1 MENREEEEV
10 RHGGRGTYGLGGAQ
24 AENSQFIITWN

>member
-10 RHGGRGTYGLGGAQ
+10 RQGRRGTYGLGGAE
-24 AENSQFIITWN
+24 AENPQSIITWN